1 MDIKQELLT
10 NVLTQLQGDL
20 SDSDLRMVQ
29 DTLIM
34 TLNNYEVQAR
44 CTELTTS
51 DNGSEL
57 MFRKYIATK
66 RIEGLSENSIK
77 RYAYIN
83 KQLVDYL
90 SKPLSEITVFD
101 IRFYLT
107 YKKEVD
113 NLSDR
118 TLDGMRRCYSSFF
131 SWLTAEGFIQ
141 KNPCLALKAIKRK
154 KTIKK
159 PFSAEELE
167 RIRKVCSSKRDIAIV
182 DFLYSTGCRVSELV
196 SINICDIDFA
206 NKEGI
211 VLGKGDKER
220 TIYISEVAMMN
231 LKEYLSSRNDK
242 NRALFIG
249 RGGKRLSKTGVEAL
263 LRKLGKQAN
272 VDNVHPHRFRR
283 TLATN
288 LLNRGMSIQDVAQIL
303 GHSDLKTTQIYCS
316 INQAN
321 TKASYFKYAA

>member
-1 MDIKQELLT
+1 MRLQNRLT
-10 NVLTQLQGDL
+10 NEH
-20 SDSDLRMVQ
+20 LRAVQ
-29 DTLIM
+29 DALTI
-34 TLNNYEVQAR
+34 TLNDYEVQKR
-44 CTELTTS
+44 CTELATNN
-51 DNGSEL
+51 DGSEL

-66 RIEGLSENSIK
+66 RIEGLSENSIR
-77 RYAYIN
+77 RYTYIN
-83 KQLVDYL
+83 RQLVDYL
-90 SKPLSEITVFD
+90 NKPLSEITVFD

-113 NLSDR
+113 NVSDR

-131 SWLTAEGFIQ
+131 SWLTTEGFIQ
-141 KNPCLALKAIKRK
+141 KNPCLALKSIKCK

-167 RIRKVCSSKRDIAIV
+167 RIRKVCDSKRDIAIV
-182 DFLYSTGCRVSELV
+182 DFLYSTGCRVSEFV
-196 SINICDIDFA
+196 SLNICDIDFV

-220 TIYISEVAMMN
+220 TIYISEVAIMN

-249 RGGKRLSKTGVEAL
+249 RSGKRLSKTGVEAL
-263 LRKLGKQAN
+263 LRKLGKQAS